1 MPALCLCAAMAE
13 QSVRESDQDNRKVLP
28 RVQSLCK
35 AKQDGEMNEKW
46 RLKMAVQIDQEKCNG
61 CGLCVDV
68 CPLQAISLENDKAK
82 VDQDTCTE
90 CGQCVDECPNK
101 AISVP

>member
-1 MPALCLCAAMAE
+1 
-13 QSVRESDQDNRKVLP
+13 
-28 RVQSLCK
+28 
-35 AKQDGEMNEKW
+35 
-46 RLKMAVQIDQEKCNG
+46 MAVQIDQEKCNG

-82 VDQDTCTE
+82 VDDDSCTE
-90 CGQCVDECPNK
+90 CGQCIDECPNK

>member
-1 MPALCLCAAMAE
+1 
-13 QSVRESDQDNRKVLP
+13 
-28 RVQSLCK
+28 
-35 AKQDGEMNEKW
+35 
-46 RLKMAVQIDQEKCNG
+46 MAVQIDQEKCTG
-61 CGLCVDV
+61 SGLCVDV

-82 VDQDTCTE
+82 VDKDACTE